1 MHREDLSP
9 RHQPRDR
16 FNGIDAFASDG
27 PLTLMVCIKVLVI
40 INHVMARVSERL
52 FSMAASVMKSLPAMT
67 KHAHS
72 QEAVVDKLS
81 TVPRPDSMSSEPP
94 LSISTLPP
102 EELSADITSETS
114 WSDAAV
120 EISEWPAFQ
129 PSISLS
135 TYLAELF
142 EENITAKLC
151 RTATK
156 SLREQASSTFG
167 EIRKIPIAF
176 PEIVPQNGPNAGQYE
191 FRDPEFWTCGFFP
204 GTLYALLERSVK
216 HPQTMGLANAG
227 PGPSVASLRQHLRGL
242 CKIWAD
248 PLHDMAGRT
257 DTHDIGFII
266 MPALQRDWE
275 LNGNEKSLASI
286 VRAAHSLA
294 TRYVPAAGAIRS
306 WDCLLKKDITVTDM
320 TTNLLAIIDS
330 LCNLD
335 LLFYAAAHTGDS
347 TLSDIATTHAR
358 TLLHTHLRPESV
370 STLKK
375 NGYRGQLYSTCH
387 VANIDPAT
395 GDLKWCW
402 TAQGY
407 ANDSTWARGQAWAIL
422 GYAQTYQWTRDR
434 AFLEAAMGAAE
445 YFLYRLDTAPSCVDT
460 PVADEETN
468 CCSRDG
474 QRKKTKGRRV
484 PLWDFDAPIQNAA
497 EPLRDSSAAVIA
509 ANGML
514 VLSQSLKGIQEH
526 ALSRRF
532 FDAAVEIVRDTLDYS
547 LADEKSQFTRA
558 SSEAGLEVE
567 DAIAGRCFD
576 GIIKH
581 GTANNNENARRRY
594 WNHGLVYGDYYLVDF
609 GNRLLNM
616 GLT

>member
-1 MHREDLSP
+1 
-9 RHQPRDR
+9 
-16 FNGIDAFASDG
+16 
-27 PLTLMVCIKVLVI
+27 
-40 INHVMARVSERL
+40 
-52 FSMAASVMKSLPAMT
+52 
-67 KHAHS
+67 
-72 QEAVVDKLS
+72 
-81 TVPRPDSMSSEPP
+81 MSSEPP

-102 EELSADITSETS
+102 EELFVDRISETS
-114 WSDAAV
+114 WSDAAI
-120 EISEWPAFQ
+120 EANEWPTFQ
-129 PSISLS
+129 PSMPLS
-135 TYLAELF
+135 THLTELF
-142 EENITAKLC
+142 EENVTAKVC
-151 RTATK
+151 RTATT
-156 SLREQASSTFG
+156 SLQEQISPISG
-167 EIRKIPIAF
+167 EIRKTPIAF
-176 PEIVPQNGPNAGQYE
+176 PEIIPQDGPNAGQYE
-191 FRDPEFWTCGFFP
+191 FRDPDFWTCGFFP
-204 GTLYALLERSVK
+204 GTLYALLERTVK
-216 HPQTMGLANAG
+216 HPQMMRLTDVGSGL
-227 PGPSVASLRQHLRGL
+227 SVASLRQHLRGL

-320 TTNLLAIIDS
+320 TTNLLAIVDS

-347 TLSDIATTHAR
+347 THADIATTHAR
-358 TLLHTHLRPESV
+358 TLLHTHLRPESD
-370 STLKK
+370 
-375 NGYRGQLYSTCH
+375 GYRGQLYSTCH

-395 GDLKWCW
+395 GDLKWRW

-434 AFLEAAMGAAE
+434 AFLEAALGAAE
-445 YFLYRLDTAPSCVDT
+445 YFLYRLDTAPSCVDM
-460 PVADEETN
+460 PVVDGDTTY

-474 QRKKTKGRRV
+474 LRKKTKGRRV

-497 EPLRDSSAAVIA
+497 EPLRDSSAGLIA

-514 VLSQSLKGIQEH
+514 VLTQALRGIEENIL
-526 ALSRRF
+526 ARRF

-547 LADEKSQFTRA
+547 LADEKAQFTRA

-567 DAIAGRCFD
+567 DSIADRCFD

-594 WNHGLVYGDYYLVDF
+594 WNHGLVYGDYYLVEF

-616 GLT
+616 GLV

>member
-1 MHREDLSP
+1 
-9 RHQPRDR
+9 
-16 FNGIDAFASDG
+16 
-27 PLTLMVCIKVLVI
+27 
-40 INHVMARVSERL
+40 
-52 FSMAASVMKSLPAMT
+52 MAASVTESLPAMA
-67 KHAHS
+67 KHAQS
-72 QEAVVDKLS
+72 QDGTVNRSS
-81 TVPRPDSMSSEPP
+81 TVPRHDSMSSEPP
-94 LSISTLPP
+94 LSISSLPP

-120 EISEWPAFQ
+120 EVSQRPAFQ
-129 PSISLS
+129 PSTSLS

-142 EENITAKLC
+142 EENVTAKIC

-156 SLREQASSTFG
+156 SLQEQASSASG

-176 PEIVPQNGPNAGQYE
+176 PEIVPQDGPNAGQYE
-191 FRDPEFWTCGFFP
+191 FRDPDFWTCGFFP

-216 HPQTMGLANAG
+216 HPWTMRLADASPGL
-227 PGPSVASLRQHLRGL
+227 SVPSLRQHLRGL

-286 VRAAHSLA
+286 VKAAHSLA

-320 TTNLLAIIDS
+320 TTNLLAIVDS

-335 LLFYAAAHTGDS
+335 LLFYASAHTGDS
-347 TLSDIATTHAR
+347 SLAEIATTHAR
-358 TLLHTHLRPESV
+358 TLLHTHLRPEAV
-370 STLKK
+370 STLEK

-387 VANIDPAT
+387 VANIDPVT
-395 GDLKWCW
+395 GDLKWRW

-434 AFLEAAMGAAE
+434 AFLEAALGAAE

-460 PVADEETN
+460 LVADEETN
-468 CCSRDG
+468 RCSRYG

-497 EPLRDSSAAVIA
+497 EPLRDSSAGVIA

-514 VLSQSLKGIQEH
+514 VLSQALRGIQEH
-526 ALSRRF
+526 ALAQRF
-532 FDAAVEIVRDTLDYS
+532 FDAAVKIVRDTLDYS
-547 LADEKSQFTRA
+547 LADEKAQFARI
-558 SSEAGLEVE
+558 SSETGFEVH
-567 DAIAGRCFD
+567 DSIGGRRFD

-594 WNHGLVYGDYYLVDF
+594 WNHGLVYGDYYLVEF

-616 GLT
+616 GLA